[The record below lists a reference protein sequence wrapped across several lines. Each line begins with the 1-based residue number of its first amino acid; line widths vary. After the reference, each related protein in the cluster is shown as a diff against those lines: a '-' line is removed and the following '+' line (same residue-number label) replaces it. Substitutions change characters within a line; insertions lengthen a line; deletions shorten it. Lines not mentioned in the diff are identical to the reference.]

1 MHEALVKVIVA
12 TCRRRL
18 ADGDCPKDRP
28 SAPET
33 LENVVIELADMIRAI
48 LHADERGQGAGYAE
62 AMATAARAIG
72 YTP

>member
-1 MHEALVKVIVA
+1 
-12 TCRRRL
+12 
-18 ADGDCPKDRP
+18 
-28 SAPET
+28 
-33 LENVVIELADMIRAI
+33 LADMIRAI